1 MWVWND
7 SGPAQSEMFFGVTS
21 FPGAEAGIM
30 WVWNDSG
37 PAQSEMFFGVT
48 SFPGAGI
55 VSDII
60 EEQTGPTSFVPLPN
74 SRVVLFDMATLLVA
88 GNAMSASNGLWSIS
102 GVDPSRSYFA
112 IAFHPSGMRD
122 CVATQNIR
130 VTS

>member
-7 SGPAQSEMFFGVTS
+7 SGPAQSEMVFMVIYNNPTPS
-21 FPGAEAGIM
+21 FPGAR
-30 WVWNDSG
+30 
-37 PAQSEMFFGVT
+37 
-48 SFPGAGI
+48 I